1 MIELV
6 LKAKFNE
13 ENILEWIDSWIK
25 WKTEREEK
33 VTQKNIIEQIENYFA
48 KYDIY
53 LGTFD
58 NSNVNEIIEKIL
70 QNYKNYD
77 EK

>member
-6 LKAKFNE
+6 LKARFDE
-13 ENILEWIDSWIK
+13 ENILEWINNWIK
-25 WKTEREEK
+25 WKIKREEK
-33 VTQKNIIEQIENYFA
+33 VTQKDIIEQIENYFA
-48 KYDIY
+48 EYDIY

>member
-6 LKAKFNE
+6 LKARFNE

-33 VTQKNIIEQIENYFA
+33 VTQKDIIEQMENYFA
-48 KYDIY
+48 ECDIY

-58 NSNVNEIIEKIL
+58 DSNINEIIEKIL